1 MTCCLSIQHGRSD
14 SYVWYTFGV
23 GRPWLALIQEARL
36 SFLYHTLLT
45 YLSLPEALFSHLADN
60 GLVKVV
66 LWDQVPGSLV
76 FRHSCVSISRH
87 SFYLLS
93 QTRGKTQTM
102 CNFCAQNVS
111 ICVTLKTT
119 FMSCD
124 CTSSK
129 CVGPYVMLKS
139 SYRFH
144 YFYSVRSATY
154 PVMFRGVFICFG
166 LFFVFAEW
174 LIRPT
179 VDVLG

>member
-23 GRPWLALIQEARL
+23 GRPWLALTQEARL

-102 CNFCAQNVS
+102 CNSLCTKCLDMCHTENNVH
-111 ICVTLKTT
+111 VLR
-119 FMSCD
+119 
-124 CTSSK
+124 
-129 CVGPYVMLKS
+129 L
-139 SYRFH
+139 
-144 YFYSVRSATY
+144 YFFEVRRTIRNVEIFL
-154 PVMFRGVFICFG
+154 PVS
-166 LFFVFAEW
+166 LF
-174 LIRPT
+174 L
-179 VDVLG
+179 